1 MTLNIYNIA
10 VIGLLV
16 FNVILLV
23 LSIININRF
32 YTICMCVWVCLFVC
46 VIV

>member
-1 MTLNIYNIA
+1 MTLTIYKNA

-32 YTICMCVWVCLFVC
+32 YTICMSV
-46 VIV
+46 